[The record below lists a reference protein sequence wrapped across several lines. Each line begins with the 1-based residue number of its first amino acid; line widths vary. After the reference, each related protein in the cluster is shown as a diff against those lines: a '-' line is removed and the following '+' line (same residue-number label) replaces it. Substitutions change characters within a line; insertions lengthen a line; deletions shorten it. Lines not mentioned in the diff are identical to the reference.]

1 MPMELPFFKYQAT
14 GNDFVIVDL
23 IPWENFLGTEI
34 IRKICH
40 RRFGIGADGFIA
52 VKSHPNKLLE
62 MIYYNSDGNIGSMC
76 GNGGRAFLKF
86 LHDQKIIPSETWI
99 EFLAFDGPHHGRVR
113 HASKNEFM
121 VELKMNDVKDVE
133 KLNND
138 FILDTGS
145 PHFVHFVNQLDA
157 IDVVKEGRCIRYSD
171 KFKEKGINVN
181 FVSEDVEIPH
191 CIHLKTY
198 ERGVED
204 MTWSCGTGAV
214 ASVLSWAEKNN
225 IDSDTVQVQVPGG
238 ILIVS
243 YKKNHKTNSYQNII
257 LSGPAEFVFKG
268 VYEITV

>member
-1 MPMELPFFKYQAT
+1 MELPFFKYQAT
-14 GNDFVIVDL
+14 GNDFVMADFIV
-23 IPWENFLGTEI
+23 WERYLRSDI

-52 VKSHPNKLLE
+52 VKINQNKPHE

-99 EFLAFDGPHHGRVR
+99 EFLAYDGPHHGRV
-113 HASKNEFM
+113 HYDAKNELL
-121 VELKMNDVKDVE
+121 VELKMNHVNDIQ

-145 PHFVHFVNQLDA
+145 PHFVHFVNELDA
-157 IDVVKEGRCIRYSD
+157 IDVVKEGRNIRYSD
-171 KFKEKGINVN
+171 RFKEKGINVN
-181 FVSEDVEIPH
+181 FVSEDAEIPN

-214 ASVLSWAEKNN
+214 ASVLSWAEKKTLESGN
-225 IDSDTVQVQVPGG
+225 VQVQVPGG
-238 ILIVS
+238 SLMVS
-243 YKKNHKTNSYQNII
+243 FKKNNQTNSYQDIV
-257 LSGPAEFVFKG
+257 LSGPAAFVFKG
-268 VYEITV
+268 VYEVTA

>member
-1 MPMELPFFKYQAT
+1 MPMELSFFKYQAT

-23 IPWENFLGTEI
+23 IHWKNFLGAEL

-52 VKSHPNKLLE
+52 VKSHQNNLLE

-86 LHDQKIIPSETWI
+86 LYDQNIIPSETWI
-99 EFLAFDGPHHGRVR
+99 EFMAYDGPHHGRVR
-113 HASKNEFM
+113 HASTNEFL
-121 VELKMNDVKDVE
+121 VELKMNDVNDIQ

-145 PHFVHFVNQLDA
+145 PHFVHFVNKLDA
-157 IDVVKEGRCIRYSD
+157 IDVVKKGRCIRYSD
-171 KFKEKGINVN
+171 RFKEKGINVN
-181 FVSEDVEIPH
+181 FVSEDAEIPN

-214 ASVLSWAEKNN
+214 ASVISLAEKNK
-225 IDSDTVQVQVPGG
+225 IEAGCIEVQVPGG
-238 ILIVS
+238 TLNVS
-243 YKKNHKTNSYQNII
+243 FKKNNQTNSYHDII

-268 VYEITV
+268 MYEINA

>member
-1 MPMELPFFKYQAT
+1 MELPFSKYHAT
-14 GNDFVIVDL
+14 GNDFVIADFIL
-23 IPWENFLGTEI
+23 WESYLKTDI

-52 VKSHPNKLLE
+52 VKKNQSKPHE

-86 LHDQKIIPSETWI
+86 LFDQNIIPPEIWV
-99 EFLAFDGPHHGRVR
+99 EFLAYDGPHQGRICYD
-113 HASKNEFM
+113 SENNLI
-121 VELKMNDVKDVE
+121 VELKMSQVSGIQ

-145 PHFVHFVNQLDA
+145 PHFVHFVNKLHS
-157 IDVVKEGRCIRYSD
+157 IDVVKEGRKIRYSD
-171 KFKEKGINVN
+171 RFKEKGINVN
-181 FVSEDVEIPH
+181 FVSVDAENPN

-214 ASVLSWAEKNN
+214 ASVLSWAEKNALESGN
-225 IDSDTVQVQVPGG
+225 VQVQVPGG
-238 ILIVS
+238 TLMVS
-243 YKKNHKTNSYQNII
+243 FKKNNQTNSYQDIV

-268 VYEITV
+268 VYEVTS